1 MGSHFMD
8 LRAAAALLHMD
19 PRELKHFA
27 QRGEVP
33 AKPRGDDFL
42 FERRLLD
49 EWAQRRLVSL
59 SRKQLSGEHAAATVE
74 RRRARGNDCHVA
86 ELLPEGGVSM
96 CLTAR
101 NRGGVIRDMTD
112 LADATGLLYDP
123 ATLFAELTAREEA
136 ASTAV
141 GGGAAFLHPKF
152 NDPFL
157 FQEPFIAFARAERP
171 VFFGSLD
178 GEGTDLFFLICSPD
192 RALHLHI
199 LARLCILAHGSSLLG
214 DLRAAPDEET
224 IRSALKSAEDN
235 YLSAIV

>member
-8 LRAAAALLHMD
+8 LRAAAAHLHMD
-19 PRELKHFA
+19 VRELKHFA

-42 FERRLLD
+42 FEHRLLD
-49 EWAQRRLVSL
+49 EWAQRRLVGL
-59 SRKQLSGEHAAATVE
+59 SHKQLSGEHSTATAE
-74 RRRARGNDCHVA
+74 RRRTHGDDCHVA

-141 GGGAAFLHPKF
+141 GGGAAFLHPKY

-157 FQEPFIAFARAERP
+157 FQEPFIAFARAQRP

-178 GEGTDLFFLICSPD
+178 GDGTDLFFLICCPD
-192 RALHLHI
+192 RSLHLHV
-199 LARLCILAHGSSLLG
+199 LARLCLLAHGSSLLD
-214 DLRAAPDEET
+214 DLRAAEDEQG
-224 IRSALKSAEDN
+224 IRSALKAAEDK

>member
-1 MGSHFMD
+1 MGSHFLD
-8 LRAAAALLHMD
+8 LRAAAAQLHMD
-19 PRELKHFA
+19 PTELRHFA

-33 AKPRGDDFL
+33 SRRRGDDFL
-42 FERRLLD
+42 FEHRLLD
-49 EWAQRRLVSL
+49 EWAQRRLVGL
-59 SRKQLSGEHAAATVE
+59 AHKKLSGEHTMDTSE
-74 RRRARGNDCHVA
+74 RRRAGGADCHVS
-86 ELLPEGGVSM
+86 ELLPPGGVSM

-171 VFFGSLD
+171 VFFGSQD

-192 RALHLHI
+192 RSLHLHI
-199 LARLCILAHGSSLLG
+199 LARLCVLAHGSTLLE

-224 IRSALKSAEDN
+224 VRTALKTAEDK
-235 YLSAIV
+235 YLSAIS